1 MNTETNTGP
10 GENRV
15 QTDRDKLLASQHE
28 IHELTLQF
36 ALGKAVALTKFEEV
50 KNDFSR
56 QIREIKESL
65 TQLADVPILPEVW
78 VKLNDLEMQLSIGE
92 ANSKSLFEEQKTK
105 IINSLVA
112 LEDVAVDYL
121 KSHHPWKEFRH
132 EAEKFKLKLEVLRL
146 RFVLKKFEVTD
157 EYESLMKEALG
168 KIEKLTS
175 KGKEIREMEH
185 EVLGNIKDEIAGAYK
200 HIRKAIRSLK

>member
-1 MNTETNTGP
+1 MNTETASGKKP
-10 GENRV
+10 V

-36 ALGKAVALTKFEEV
+36 ALGKAEALTKFEEV

-65 TQLADVPILPEVW
+65 TQLADVTILPEVW
-78 VKLNDLEMQLSIGE
+78 VKLNELELQLSIGE
-92 ANSKSLFEEQKTK
+92 ANSMSLFEEQKTK
-105 IINSLVA
+105 ILNSLVA
-112 LEDVAVDYL
+112 FEGKAMDYL

-132 EAEKFKLKLEVLRL
+132 EAEKFKLKLEILRL

-157 EYESLMKEALG
+157 EYESLMKEARS
-168 KIEKLTS
+168 KIEKLNN
-175 KGKEIREMEH
+175 KRKEIKEVEH
-185 EVLGNIKDEIAGAYK
+185 EVLGNIKDEISVAYK